1 MAVTCHI
8 PIRRHRTR
16 NGVGKTTLLRMMAT
30 VIPPDSGH
38 VRLLGH
44 DPGGYGPLITVHGP
58 RESGREPS

>member
-1 MAVTCHI
+1 
-8 PIRRHRTR
+8 
-16 NGVGKTTLLRMMAT
+16 MMAT